1 MDIESLLK
9 DIFAAGKTLFL
20 CVGSE
25 LREDDGAGMYI
36 AERISAIRKAEVC
49 VIAGGTAPENFTGL
63 IRRFAPKSIVVIDAA
78 HMGLYAG
85 EYMQLMPDDISG
97 DSFSTHMLPLPIML
111 HYLEADCDCTTCY
124 IGIQPEKTGYGL
136 GLSESVRAGA
146 DRLSEII
153 IRIANEFAQ

>member
-1 MDIESLLK
+1 MDVESLLK

-36 AERISAIRKAEVC
+36 AERISAICTDEVY

-63 IRRFAPKSIVVIDAA
+63 IRRFAPRTIVVIDAA
-78 HMGLYAG
+78 HMGLCAG
-85 EYMQLMPDDISG
+85 EYMQIMPEDISG

-111 HYLEADCDCTTCY
+111 HYLEADCDCAVCY

-136 GLSESVRAGA
+136 GLSERVRVGA
-146 DRLSEII
+146 DRLSDTIV
-153 IRIANEFAQ
+153 RIANEFA